1 MSDDLKP
8 CPFCA
13 CDQLKISPNIHTG
26 LLRVQCEGCWA
37 TSVTSNNRAN
47 LIAAWNRRASSPPED
62 VRRETRLE
70 KEVER
75 LRAALAECCAP
86 FDTGPT
92 TVLESAALV
101 ASELQRRINIA
112 AEAMQ

>member
-47 LIAAWNRRASSPPED
+47 LIAAWNRRASSPPE
-62 VRRETRLE
+62 R
-70 KEVER
+70 KE
-75 LRAALAECCAP
+75 ALAAARRM
-86 FDTGPT
+86 
-92 TVLESAALV
+92 LEPIEPDGSYAVDGFFKDAALV
-101 ASELQRRINIA
+101 ASAMLA
-112 AEAMQ
+112 ASKETER

>member
-47 LIAAWNRRASSPPED
+47 LIAAWNRRAADAEI
-62 VRRETRLE
+62 
-70 KEVER
+70 ER
-75 LRAALAECCAP
+75 LRAAVVTAKREA
-86 FDTGPT
+86 
-92 TVLESAALV
+92 LEEAAQIVQRMDV
-101 ASELQRRINIA
+101 AGLSIADMIRQRSRAIA
-112 AEAMQ
+112 AIRALQEPK